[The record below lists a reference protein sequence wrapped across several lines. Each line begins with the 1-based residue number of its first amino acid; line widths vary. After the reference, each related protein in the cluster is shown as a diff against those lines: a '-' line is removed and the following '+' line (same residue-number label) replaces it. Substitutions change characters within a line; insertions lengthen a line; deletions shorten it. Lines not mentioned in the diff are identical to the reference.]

1 MSLQQKNKNF
11 LLILFYLVR
20 HPSRFY
26 NALSAR
32 GRKWALRGLIFLLIV
47 LIAVPTSLWYQAK
60 RAQAAWWDENW
71 AYRKAIPVT
80 NNTTQESNVFVS
92 VTTDTSDTSK
102 FQTDCG
108 DIRFT
113 NLRGEILPYYI
124 VSSCG
129 TANTVIHV
137 NFDVFPA
144 GAQTIYT
151 YYGNPS
157 APNGFSASDF
167 ATQASN
173 YTIGSLGAE
182 ERGPGPVAYWKF
194 DEGQGTT
201 AQDATVNNNDGTI
214 SGATWKPESECVA
227 GKCLDYNGSNNYTY
241 TSNVALIAG
250 NSQTY
255 NKVTWSAW
263 VKPNSGAVAS
273 KTIVHKN
280 NEFRLMTDAS
290 GNPSCS
296 IYSGGVWQTA
306 AVSSAALEVNK
317 WSHLAC
323 VYNGSNIYVYV
334 NGVQRGSQGQSGNIT
349 SVNSTAVNI
358 GRDSAGSGYFSG
370 SIDEVKVYP
379 YARTAT
385 QIQQDYNAG
394 LAGMG
399 TSQGAAATIGSDSPK
414 WMTDGLVGWWKMDET
429 EGTTVADAS
438 GNGNNGTLTNA
449 QETGTAE
456 AESTTTTVVD
466 ADNSALSTTDDAY
479 NNMILRITGGTGCG
493 ITSGTER
500 TVQDYTGS
508 TRTFTVAAFSAE
520 ADNCTFEVRHQTG
533 GKFGNG
539 LGFEGTND
547 YVDVGNPTSLQMT
560 DEITVAAWAK
570 AELPYTTSAIVARYS
585 SGLWKIHWSSNGYA
599 SFFVNGVGTAAAYVD
614 QSKWH
619 QYIGTYKKSTGEIK
633 IYVDGKLRNV
643 ATGSGNIGTTGNIRI
658 GSNYSGGWNYFRGEI
673 DDVRIYNRALS
684 PDEVRQLYEWGPGP
698 VGWWKMDEN
707 VSGNNKTIVDS
718 SGNGNNGTTNY
729 GANATGMDCTKQ
741 GKYGGG
747 CQFDGSD
754 DYVNVG
760 NTSSL
765 NSIRNGGL
773 TAQAWVYIKGEPN
786 AFAPYIID
794 KGSGDFTNTPA
805 YNQKGFTLSV
815 GYNISPVRNMRWGIG
830 YGTSMDA
837 VQINYD
843 NSELQGRWHFV
854 TGVADSDSEPNA
866 KVKLYVDGIL
876 RGSVNKTCKG
886 PIDEVSR
893 NLNFGKNQVSF
904 RYING
909 LIDDVR
915 IYNYARTPK
924 QIVEDMNGGHPVGG
938 SPIGSPLVHFDF
950 NLGVGGT
957 VPNSGN
963 GGSSYNG
970 TMTPQSGGSNTQ
982 TYQMWESGG
991 KFGKAAD
998 LDGTDD
1004 YISIPDFSY

>member
-1 MSLQQKNKNF
+1 MSLQQKTKNF

-20 HPSRFY
+20 HPRRFY

-32 GRKWALRGLIFLLIV
+32 GKKWALRGLIFLLIV

-306 AVSSAALEVNK
+306 AVSSAALEANK
-317 WSHLAC
+317 WSHLVC

-358 GRDSAGSGYFSG
+358 GRDSASSGYFSG

-438 GNGNNGTLTNA
+438 GNGNTGTLTNA

-547 YVDVGNPTSLQMT
+547 YVEKSYNSALNPTTFTISL
-560 DEITVAAWAK
+560 WANVK
-570 AELPYTTSAIVARYS
+570 GNSGTWRSAITSRDAGTPV
-585 SGLWKIHWSSNGYA
+585 KGYIIYA
-599 SFFVNGVGTAAAYVD
+599 GADNKWQFWTGGGTPWNTV
-614 QSKWH
+614 
-619 QYIGTYKKSTGEIK
+619 
-633 IYVDGKLRNV
+633 
-643 ATGSGNIGTTGNIRI
+643 SGNTIQLNKWTYLTAVYD
-658 GSNYSGGWNYFRGEI
+658 GSKMIFYNDGVYVGSLVCTAYQNTQRPLRLGAGITEGSAGYFFNGLL

-707 VSGNNKTIVDS
+707 VSGNSKTLVDS
-718 SGNGNNGTTNY
+718 SGNGNNATTSY

-747 CQFDGSD
+747 CESDGVD
-754 DYVNVG
+754 DKIRTASTPIVSRFAVTQEAWVKPNSAATASGITIGQGCYMRVQQTYTDRYQIYCRIGGTYQGIGQTAAGSLVNNTWQHVAFTYDMYSKVFTVYING
-760 NTSSL
+760 VATNTS
-765 NSIRNGGL
+765 
-773 TAQAWVYIKGEPN
+773 
-786 AFAPYIID
+786 
-794 KGSGDFTNTPA
+794 
-805 YNQKGFTLSV
+805 TLS
-815 GYNISPVRNMRWGIG
+815 GLS
-830 YGTSMDA
+830 
-837 VQINYD
+837 NYD
-843 NSELQGRWHFV
+843 
-854 TGVADSDSEPNA
+854 
-866 KVKLYVDGIL
+866 
-876 RGSVNKTCKG
+876 
-886 PIDEVSR
+886 IDTSYFW
-893 NLNFGKNQVSF
+893 N
-904 RYING
+904 YIEMGGNGFSGTYYHG